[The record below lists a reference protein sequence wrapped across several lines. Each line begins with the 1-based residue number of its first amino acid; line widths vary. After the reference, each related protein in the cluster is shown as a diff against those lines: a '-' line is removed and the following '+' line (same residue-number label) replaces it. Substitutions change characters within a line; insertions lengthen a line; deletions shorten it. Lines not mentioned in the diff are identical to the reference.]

1 MHLEDRVMI
10 FAALL
15 TWIAGEIRAR
25 RTIRSLESLSDEG
38 LRDIGLSRGMIEGA
52 ARHWGG
58 FEAHT
63 LS

>member
-1 MHLEDRVMI
+1 MI
-10 FAALL
+10 LAALL

-25 RTIRSLESLSDEG
+25 RSMRSLEALSDKD
-38 LRDIGLSRGMIEGA
+38 LRDIGLSRGMIEGSA
-52 ARHWGG
+52 CQWGW

>member
-1 MHLEDRVMI
+1 MI

-25 RTIRSLESLSDEG
+25 RSMRSLESLSEKD
-38 LRDIGLSRGMIEGA
+38 LRDIGLSRGLIEGA

>member
-1 MHLEDRVMI
+1 MI

-25 RTIRSLESLSDEG
+25 RTMRSLESLSDEG